1 MVDIEIL
8 RHSAAHVLAMAVKEL
23 YPGAKLGIGPATE
36 EGFYYDFD
44 NLEIKEE
51 ELVQIEKKC
60 IEIIRKNLKFE
71 KSELDKKK
79 AKEIL
84 KNEPYKLELL
94 QDIEKPSFYKT
105 GDFIDLCSGP
115 HVENTKEIKA
125 FKLLRLAGA
134 YWKGDS
140 KNKML
145 TRIYGIA
152 FGSENELKDYLFMR
166 EEAEKRNHVKIGKE
180 MGIFM
185 ISDLVGKGLPIW
197 LPRGNAIKEE
207 VEKLAKEKE
216 KEDGY
221 VRVSTPLLGK
231 KELYLKSGHLPYYEE
246 SMYPAMVMDDGTYY
260 LKAMNCPHHHLIFK
274 HELRSYRE
282 MPLRIAEYGICH
294 RNELSGTLTG
304 LIRVRAMNMND
315 AHIYCTKEQIE
326 EEFENVI
333 KLIQDYYKIFN
344 LQNYWFRLSKW
355 DPNHKDK
362 YIDQPKNWEYTE
374 NILRNVL
381 KRLKV
386 KFVEA
391 ENEAAFYGPK
401 VDIQFK
407 SVTGREESMSTIQ
420 LDFLAKERFELSY
433 QDKDGKENKE
443 VFVIH
448 RAPLSTHE
456 RFMAFLI
463 EHFAGKF
470 PLWLS
475 PVQVKVVNITERNLD
490 YSKKIFERLK
500 KEDIR
505 VELDERSESLSKK
518 VRDAQIEKVNF
529 VITIGDKEE
538 EKKTLAIRDREGKT
552 EFNVNLEDFIKK
564 IKEQI
569 NARTI

>member
-1 MVDIEIL
+1 
-8 RHSAAHVLAMAVKEL
+8 
-23 YPGAKLGIGPATE
+23 
-36 EGFYYDFD
+36 
-44 NLEIKEE
+44 
-51 ELVQIEKKC
+51 
-60 IEIIRKNLKFE
+60 
-71 KSELDKKK
+71 
-79 AKEIL
+79 
-84 KNEPYKLELL
+84 
-94 QDIEKPSFYKT
+94 
-105 GDFIDLCSGP
+105 
-115 HVENTKEIKA
+115 
-125 FKLLRLAGA
+125 
-134 YWKGDS
+134 
-140 KNKML
+140 
-145 TRIYGIA
+145 
-152 FGSENELKDYLFMR
+152 
-166 EEAEKRNHVKIGKE
+166 
-180 MGIFM
+180 
-185 ISDLVGKGLPIW
+185 
-197 LPRGNAIKEE
+197 
-207 VEKLAKEKE
+207 
-216 KEDGY
+216 
-221 VRVSTPLLGK
+221 
-231 KELYLKSGHLPYYEE
+231 
-246 SMYPAMVMDDGTYY
+246 MVMDDGTYY

>member
-315 AHIYCTKEQIE
+315 AHIYCTPEQFAAEFKAVNDMYLNYFKLFGLEKYVMRFSTHSPEGLGKKYVNEPALWRETEDLVRRTMQESGVNFIE
-326 EEFENVI
+326 VA
-333 KLIQDYYKIFN
+333 D
-344 LQNYWFRLSKW
+344 
-355 DPNHKDK
+355 
-362 YIDQPKNWEYTE
+362 
-374 NILRNVL
+374 
-381 KRLKV
+381 
-386 KFVEA
+386 
-391 ENEAAFYGPK
+391 EAAFYGPK
-401 VDIQFK
+401 IDVQVWSSI
-407 SVTGREESMSTIQ
+407 GREFTLATNQ
-420 LDFLAKERFELSY
+420 VDFAQPKRFDLTY
-433 QDKDGKENKE
+433 VDKGGANKTPLC
-443 VFVIH
+443 IH

-456 RFMAFLI
+456 RFIGFLI
-463 EHFAGKF
+463 EHYGGAF
-470 PLWLS
+470 PIWLS
-475 PVQVKVVNITERNLD
+475 PVQVKLLPVGASHID
-490 YSKKIFERLK
+490 YCQKLASELRDKM
-500 KEDIR
+500 IR
-505 VELDERSESLSKK
+505 VEVD
-518 VRDAQIEKVNF
+518 DANETIGNKIRKAEHEKVPY
-529 VITIGDKEE
+529 VLVVGDKEM
-538 EKKTLAIRDREGKT
+538 KSGDLAIRRRGSKDIETISQEKFVNALLQVIKDRT
-552 EFNVNLEDFIKK
+552 N
-564 IKEQI
+564 
-569 NARTI
+569 

>member
-145 TRIYGIA
+145 TRIYGTA
-152 FGSENELKDYLFMR
+152 FGSEKELKEFLRLR

-463 EHFAGKF
+463 EHFAGKS

>member
-1 MVDIEIL
+1 
-8 RHSAAHVLAMAVKEL
+8 
-23 YPGAKLGIGPATE
+23 
-36 EGFYYDFD
+36 
-44 NLEIKEE
+44 
-51 ELVQIEKKC
+51 
-60 IEIIRKNLKFE
+60 
-71 KSELDKKK
+71 
-79 AKEIL
+79 
-84 KNEPYKLELL
+84 
-94 QDIEKPSFYKT
+94 
-105 GDFIDLCSGP
+105 
-115 HVENTKEIKA
+115 
-125 FKLLRLAGA
+125 
-134 YWKGDS
+134 
-140 KNKML
+140 ML
-145 TRIYGIA
+145 TRIYGTA
-152 FGSENELKDYLFMR
+152 FGSEKELKEFLRLR